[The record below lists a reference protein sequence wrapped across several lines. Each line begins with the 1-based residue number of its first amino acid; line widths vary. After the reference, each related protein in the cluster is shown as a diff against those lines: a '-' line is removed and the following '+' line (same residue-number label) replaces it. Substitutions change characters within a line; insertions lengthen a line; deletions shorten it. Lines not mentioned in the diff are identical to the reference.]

1 MIISGLVVIYLY
13 IYISGPIYCDSDD
26 GSSSLG
32 DDDNISV
39 GNTDSDNRNNS
50 IVEST
55 NEVNTESNISSQTG
69 PDEEKNKIYV
79 KSTDT
84 DFVLTVNKEALS
96 TGINTI
102 AKAIE
107 SVGGQIVNNVAA
119 GAAGGAVGAAVIK
132 ATSSIPPLQR
142 IAAVG
147 ASVLVAST
155 SATVGIGV
163 GKAIIKNSVSGIKTS
178 PHSDSNVDR
187 IPSPEEYPNNS
198 VLESTESI
206 DGSLLYTLIRSDFIL
221 TLLIFALILIFLVLI
236 FNKYVLKHNVD
247 ILSKFF
253 SKRSK
258 RISEWLI
265 NKDIKNKNNF
275 YNNKLFFILFI
286 FNTIFLVYILLLK
299 LYIGS
304 LLVLN
309 LNEYVEEHHN
319 ISKSILLLIGS
330 VYLPVA
336 KVKGTNPFST
346 SPLLQLNRP
355 LDPARLIECGEE
367 EDQNKYLS

>member
-1 MIISGLVVIYLY
+1 MLSLIISFLISLFILDNFKLYNNTVIRKLQLLLFMIISVLVVVFILM
-13 IYISGPIYCDSDD
+13 YISGPIYCDSDD

-69 PDEEKNKIYV
+69 PDEEQNKISV

-107 SVGGQIVNNVAA
+107 SVGGQIVNNAAA

-142 IAAVG
+142 LAAVG

-206 DGSLLYTLIRSDFIL
+206 
-221 TLLIFALILIFLVLI
+221 
-236 FNKYVLKHNVD
+236 
-247 ILSKFF
+247 
-253 SKRSK
+253 
-258 RISEWLI
+258 
-265 NKDIKNKNNF
+265 
-275 YNNKLFFILFI
+275 
-286 FNTIFLVYILLLK
+286 
-299 LYIGS
+299 
-304 LLVLN
+304 
-309 LNEYVEEHHN
+309 
-319 ISKSILLLIGS
+319 
-330 VYLPVA
+330 
-336 KVKGTNPFST
+336 
-346 SPLLQLNRP
+346 
-355 LDPARLIECGEE
+355 
-367 EDQNKYLS
+367 